1 LKELFGS
8 AINSLSSVQYAIDS
22 KLGEKTA
29 VLYKPRE
36 KEYSGKK
43 VLLIPNTNVL
53 RANLKTLEKFNGVA
67 IVFDSALN
75 LHSIAKLKWL
85 DVKRNPDVL
94 SYKFDFIEPRYNQ
107 VFEAYESKQKRALK
121 IKKLDILKSLVVSRS
136 DTHFL
141 ERGSNF
147 LYFCTS
153 HINREFV
160 KKYLLDYFNDKLT
173 IDKLEKHW
181 KELLRPDQVEYYQ
194 REYLSWLKSAD
205 GIRLKNAWLSIK
217 ETADIIKAAKKFD
230 VDVQDLRYI
239 QRTAKT
245 QRELVST
252 WAAKK

>member
-1 LKELFGS
+1 MKELFGS
-8 AINSLSSVQYAIDS
+8 AMASLSSVQYAIES

-29 VLYKPRE
+29 ILYKPRE
-36 KEYSGKK
+36 KEYSSKK
-43 VLLIPNTNVL
+43 VLLIPNINVL

-67 IVFDSALN
+67 IVFDSPIN
-75 LHSIAKLKWL
+75 LHSIEKLKWL

-94 SYKFDFIEPRYNQ
+94 SYKFEFIDPKYNL
-107 VFEAYESKQKRALK
+107 VFDAYTSKQKKVLK
-121 IKKLDILKSLVVSRS
+121 IRKLDILRSLVSSRS

-153 HINREFV
+153 HVNREYI
-160 KKYLLDYFNDKLT
+160 KKLLLEYFNDKLA
-173 IDKLEKHW
+173 IDKLEQRW
-181 KELLRPDQVEYYQ
+181 KELLRPDQVDYYQ

-205 GIRLKNAWLSIK
+205 GIRLKNAWASIK
-217 ETADIIKAAKKFD
+217 ETADILKAAKKFD
-230 VDVQDLRYI
+230 VEIQDLRYL

-245 QRELVST
+245 QRELVT